1 MDMMLVIVIGGALLM
16 VIIGIMVLKS
26 SSMSKAISKSRETQD
41 VKPILEE
48 IDKGKSLDM
57 ASAFN
62 VSIKTIWDAY
72 DRELATELVK
82 EFLLRND
89 KAPIAQH
96 WLRQVLEIEPELAR
110 KQMGEVF
117 IRDHFHEE
125 IASQCGSGCS
135 GGSCKS

>member
-1 MDMMLVIVIGGALLM
+1 MDTTLIIVIGGALIMIVVGLM
-16 VIIGIMVLKS
+16 ILKS
-26 SSMSKAISKSRETQD
+26 NSMSKAISKSRETQD
-41 VKPILEE
+41 IKPILAE
-48 IDKGKSLDM
+48 IDKDKSIDM

-62 VSIKTIWDAY
+62 VSIKSIWDAY

-110 KQMGEVF
+110 KQMGEAF

>member
-1 MDMMLVIVIGGALLM
+1 MDTTLIIVIGGALIMIVVGLM
-16 VIIGIMVLKS
+16 ILKS
-26 SSMSKAISKSRETQD
+26 NSMSKAISKSRETQD
-41 VKPILEE
+41 IKPILAE
-48 IDKGKSLDM
+48 IDKDKSLDM

-62 VSIKTIWDAY
+62 VSIKSIWDAY
-72 DRELATELVK
+72 DRELATELIK